1 MSFSVRTVP
10 CVFLSFGSNTTNFT
24 ALDQLFVDNPQI
36 SYWKFEAVYS
46 FPTTI
51 SRSALNFIVNE
62 PPVNGSCSISPQN
75 GTTSTVFHISCSD
88 WFDDDG
94 IKDYSVYSWQS
105 DRSSLLMIAFSSVS
119 NIDMRL
125 PPGENTNTSL
135 VHLIVHIRDK
145 FDCVTEYNLSSV
157 VVRIDTTDV
166 NKLSD
171 PIIRSLASGNQ
182 NVVGQILISLSQ
194 VFNEMNRESIKKA
207 VSDGVSAMHISI
219 SSLESESLQQNSTS
233 FNQSALVDFK
243 NQLNTRA
250 DIREYLIS
258 FTKDLLIT
266 SSDSIKL
273 QGSMFVLLT
282 RATNELTRSSAMI
295 ASNKCYHLAETLYSM
310 ARRIPY
316 EDVQFAASQITECA
330 ANVMNAVN
338 GPLQQ
343 RTLVLDSDFSQ
354 ANSFP
359 SDYDTDLESAWS
371 NPNMFADGNDFS
383 SETIDKNRNIYYQK
397 QTATEIAEQVRETI
411 SLISYALNL
420 HMNIGQNLTIT
431 SPSVFMQLETLSSN
445 SLSNKLISQIENV
458 QIQMPLTFNSTLNDN
473 QIISLR
479 SFVQPLASADQS
491 NSQSYTN
498 LSRSVSL
505 TFVNQTGHEISIETT
520 FDDPIE
526 LIIPRD
532 PNLIILPMNLQD
544 VRSANSMPHNQL
556 FHLQYLNIT
565 SSLAISLH
573 FEVHPLNHTAGY
585 LFVYKFDQIPQLN
598 SSINNTDGWS
608 LFCPANMTNDSI
620 YKYWIDSQKTV
631 GHRSIIFGLRQLN
644 STEITSICT
653 NSSITNPPITN
664 QRFEFTSNYE
674 LRVYTSGCYYLNA
687 SNHWQSDGLVVGP
700 LTNHYQTQCLSNHL
714 TTFANGFIVLPSPIN
729 WNYVFTHADFLR
741 NITIYLTV
749 ICACIT
755 YITLIIYA
763 RFQDKKDVEKLCMR
777 PLVDNH
783 RSDEY
788 LYQIVVFTGHRANAG
803 TESKVHFIISG
814 DNDDTP
820 VRTFSN
826 QNRRVFQRG
835 GIDAFLMAVPK
846 SLGLLNYV
854 RIWHDNSGGSGSAS
868 WFLKYIIVR
877 DLQTMETFHFIC
889 QRWLAVE
896 KDDGKVERILFT
908 ASNVEKQEFSYV
920 LSKQTYEKLSDGHLW
935 FSIFFRS
942 PSNKFTRVQRC
953 TCCFVLLFISMLL
966 NIMYY
971 DLSDETSNTIGLSIG
986 VLRINSQQ
994 IVIGVMTELLAL
1006 LPSLLVVQLFQRLR
1020 SREEKSKR
1028 PKWTLAW
1035 WWIFIAYGVCF
1046 LLVGVSIFF
1055 TIARGIEFGDSKAQ
1069 KWLISILTGFFSSI
1083 LLTQPMK
1090 VLCLAIFFTRIVRKR
1105 NTDEEAS
1112 EYMGVDAVQ
1121 LMNDGEYNDISKEK
1135 STHVHRYTIHFDRLS
1150 ENDVARARL
1159 QRTKEVYMWS
1169 IIREVLTSIGF
1180 LIILCFFTYSNHD
1193 QNSFFQVNHLRK
1205 LFLNSRQIDNAYT
1218 QITTIEQYWSWLE
1231 TSFASNLRAQQWYN
1245 DDQPYFL
1252 NGFVNDKSNRLIG
1265 WAIMR
1270 QLRVKSNLC
1279 SNQKLIDVC
1288 AYDYNFWNEEKRSF
1302 GVEWK
1307 NETNGRSNSSIDQ
1320 AFQYRSGEEY
1330 GYVYEFHGR
1339 LSDLQNNLSK
1349 LHELEWIDNRTR
1361 IIIIQMSLYNPN
1373 SQLFTSVT
1381 LRTEFLSTGTIV
1393 PQYRFEPFNFNLAFG
1408 SASQLVCVILYVIFI
1423 VYLTF
1428 NETKSLIRTKL
1439 AYVRQFWCYVEVGI
1453 IACSWTSVGIYVW
1466 RYKEAKRIGH
1476 LFAETNGYVYINF
1489 QSAVYVNDVLSFLFG
1504 FCCFFGTVKFVRLCR
1519 FSQRL
1524 SLFTETVKNVFREL
1538 ISFSLMFSIVF
1549 LGFLSLYYLLFISTI
1564 SSCANVLKTSQ
1575 MLFEMTL
1582 MKFDTSEL
1590 MEAHVVLGPLC
1601 FSLFIFFVVF
1611 VCLSMF
1617 ITIINDG
1624 FRRAQQN
1631 LLQKDDEM
1639 VLFMWTK
1646 FQRWIGWS
1654 KSCEERNNTM
1664 EIDYLDL
1671 AGAFPKKVDKLLH
1684 ALNRVYIDQQT
1695 SNFL

>member
-1 MSFSVRTVP
+1 HNS
-10 CVFLSFGSNTTNFT
+10 LSFGSNTTNFT

-532 PNLIILPMNLQD
+532 PNLIIPPMSLQD
-544 VRSANSMPHNQL
+544 VLSSNSTPHNQL
-556 FHLQYLNIT
+556 FYLQYLDIT
-565 SSLAISLH
+565 SSLALSLH
-573 FEVHPLNHTAGY
+573 FEVHPLNHTVGY
-585 LFVYKFDQIPQLN
+585 LFIYKFDRIPQLN
-598 SSINNTDGWS
+598 SSINDIDGWS
-608 LFCPANMTNDSI
+608 LFCPSNMTNDSI
-620 YKYWIDSQKTV
+620 YKYWIDNQKTV

-644 STEITSICT
+644 STEITSSCT
-653 NSSITNPPITN
+653 NSSMANPPIAN
-664 QRFEFTSNYE
+664 QRYEFTSNYE
-674 LRVYTSGCYYLNA
+674 LRVYTSGCYYLDAN
-687 SNHWQSDGLVVGP
+687 NQWQSNGLLVGS

-729 WNYVFTHADFLR
+729 WDYVFTHADFLR
-741 NITIYLTV
+741 NKTIYLTV
-749 ICACIT
+749 ICVCIT
-755 YITLIIYA
+755 YILLVVYA
-763 RFQDKKDVEKLCMR
+763 RHKDKKDVEKLCMR

-783 RSDEY
+783 RFDEY
-788 LYQIVVFTGHRANAG
+788 LYQILVFTGHRTNAG
-803 TESKVHFIISG
+803 TKSKVHFIISG

-826 QNRRVFQRG
+826 QNQQIFQRG

-846 SLGLLNYV
+846 SLGVLNYV

-868 WFLKYIIVR
+868 WFLKHIIVR
-877 DLQTMETFHFIC
+877 DLQTMETSHFIC

-896 KDDGKVERILFT
+896 KDDGKIERILLA
-908 ASNVEKQEFSYV
+908 ASNAEQREFSYV
-920 LSKQTYEKLSDGHLW
+920 LSKQAYEKFSNGHLW

-942 PSNKFTRVQRC
+942 PSNQFTRVQRC
-953 TCCFVLLFISMLL
+953 TCCFVLLLISMFL

-971 DLSDETSNTIGLSIG
+971 DLSNDTSNGTDLSIG

-994 IVIGVMTELLAL
+994 IVIGVVTELLAL

-1020 SREEKSKR
+1020 SRGETNKRSKL
-1028 PKWTLAW
+1028 TLPW

-1046 LLVGVSIFF
+1046 LLVSVSIFF
-1055 TIARGIEFGDSKAQ
+1055 IIARGIEFGDLKAQ
-1069 KWLISILTGFFSSI
+1069 KWLTSILTGFFSSV

-1090 VLCLAIFFTRIVRKR
+1090 VLCLAIFFTCIIRKR
-1105 NTDEEAS
+1105 NTDEEAT
-1112 EYMGVDAVQ
+1112 EHLGVDAFQ
-1121 LMNDGEYNDISKEK
+1121 LMNDGEYSDINKDRPTPTYRSPN
-1135 STHVHRYTIHFDRLS
+1135 HFDRLN
-1150 ENDVARARL
+1150 ENYVEWARL
-1159 QRTKEVYMWS
+1159 QRTKEIYMWS
-1169 IIREVLTSIGF
+1169 IIREVLASIGF
-1180 LIILCFFTYSNHD
+1180 LVILCFVTYSNHD
-1193 QNSFFQVNHLRK
+1193 QNSFFQVDHLQK
-1205 LFLNSRQIDNAYT
+1205 FFLNSRQVDNAYT

-1231 TSFASNLRAQQWYN
+1231 SSFVLNLRAQHWYN

-1252 NGFVNDKSNRLIG
+1252 NGFINDKSNRLIG

-1279 SNQKLIDVC
+1279 SNQKFIDVC
-1288 AYDYNFWNEEKRSF
+1288 AYDYNFWYEEKRSF

-1307 NETNGRSNSSIDQ
+1307 NETNGRSNSLIDR
-1320 AFQYRSGEEY
+1320 AFQYQSGEEY

-1349 LHELEWIDNRTR
+1349 LHEFEWIDNRTR
-1361 IIIIQMSLYNPN
+1361 VIIIQMSLYNPN

-1381 LRTEFLSTGTIV
+1381 LHTEFLSTGTIV
-1393 PQYRFEPFNFNLAFG
+1393 PQARFEPFNFNLAFA
-1408 SASQLVCVILYVIFI
+1408 SASQLVSVILYVIFI
-1423 VYLTF
+1423 VYFTF
-1428 NETKSLIRTKL
+1428 NETKSLTREKFT
-1439 AYVRQFWCYVEVGI
+1439 YFRQFWCYVEVSI
-1453 IACSWTSVGIYVW
+1453 IVCSWTSVGIYVW
-1466 RYKEAKRIGH
+1466 RYKEAKRIGQ

-1489 QSAVYVNDVLSFLFG
+1489 QFAVYVNNVLSFLFG
-1504 FCCFFGTVKFVRLCR
+1504 FCCFFSTVKFIRFCR
-1519 FSQRL
+1519 FSPRL
-1524 SLFTETVKNVFREL
+1524 SLFTETVRNVFREL
-1538 ISFSLMFSIVF
+1538 ISFSMMFSIVF
-1549 LGFLSLYYLLFISTI
+1549 IGFLSLYYLLFISTI
-1564 SSCANVLKTSQ
+1564 SSCASVWKTSQ

-1590 MEAHVVLGPLC
+1590 MEVHAVLGPLC

-1631 LLQKDDEM
+1631 VQKDDEIL
-1639 VLFMWTK
+1639 LFIWARL
-1646 FQRWIGWS
+1646 QRWICWN
-1654 KSCEERNNTM
+1654 KSCEERDDTM
-1664 EIDYLDL
+1664 KVEYLNFTD
-1671 AGAFPKKVDKLLH
+1671 AFSKKVDELLH
-1684 ALNRVYIDQQT
+1684 ALDRIYIGQQT
-1695 SNFL
+1695 MTFQK